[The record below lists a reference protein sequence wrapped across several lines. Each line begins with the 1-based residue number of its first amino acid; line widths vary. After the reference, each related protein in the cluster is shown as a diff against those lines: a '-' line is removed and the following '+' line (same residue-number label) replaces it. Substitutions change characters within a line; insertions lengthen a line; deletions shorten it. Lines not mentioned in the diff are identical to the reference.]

1 MQGLR
6 NEMLMSS
13 GRSREACDGC
23 AAGRARSLTPSR
35 VVSSTHN
42 RVQVS
47 EHSPCETS
55 RTVIRAASLRLLP
68 DVHARSIYQLFSL
81 EP

>member
-1 MQGLR
+1 MVMYLFG
-6 NEMLMSS
+6 
-13 GRSREACDGC
+13 SREGTGHETLWCGSVTLRYQEDDEAHELQTAPG
-23 AAGRARSLTPSR
+23 
-35 VVSSTHN
+35 
-42 RVQVS
+42 
-47 EHSPCETS
+47 ETS